1 MSFKV
6 IKEFENKIAEF
17 YGAPY
22 AVSVDCCTH
31 GIELCLRLLQAPY
44 MEVPKHT
51 YISVPLLS
59 KKLGI
64 DLKWKDEDWLDYYKI
79 GGTNIIDAAVCWKR
93 GSYVPGHFMCLSFQF
108 QKHLSLGRGGMILT
122 DDKESVDV
130 LKKMSY
136 DGRLPDIPWA
146 TQNIETMG
154 YHYYMTPETA
164 TNGLKKL
171 PQAIKTKPRQ
181 WVLSDWP
188 DLTKMGIFNEPE
200 GLDPY
205 LQTR

>member
-1 MSFKV
+1 MSFEV
-6 IKEFENKIAEF
+6 VREFENKIAEF

-22 AVSVDCCTH
+22 AVSVDCSTH
-31 GIELCLRLLQAPY
+31 GIELCLRLLQTPY

-64 DLKWKDEDWLDYYKI
+64 DLKWRDEDWLDYYKI
-79 GGTNIIDAAVCWKR
+79 GGTNIIDAAVCWKKN
-93 GSYVPGHFMCLSFQF
+93 SYVPGHFMCLSFQF

-122 DDKESVDV
+122 DDKESVDK

-154 YHYYMTPETA
+154 YHYYMTPEAAQT
-164 TNGLKKL
+164 GLDKFEEAVVSEPK
-171 PQAIKTKPRQ
+171 IWTDR
-181 WVLSDWP
+181 DYP
-188 DLTKMGIFNEPE
+188 DLRTMDVFK
-200 GLDPY
+200 
-205 LQTR
+205 